1 MLLMAN
7 EKYFPAVRM
16 PEIKQRLTE
25 LGPEKASQ
33 VLTSGYK
40 DPMIVLI
47 LGLVV
52 GGFGVDRFYIGD
64 TSMGVLK
71 LIVFLI
77 TLTIAILTCGI
88 LFFIPYIWPVIDL
101 FFIMDATK
109 EKNYQQ
115 LLTNIQYLQ

>member
-64 TSMGVLK
+64 TTMGVLK
-71 LIVFLI
+71 L
-77 TLTIAILTCGI
+77 LTCGGMG
-88 LFFIPYIWPVIDL
+88 IWTIIDWFL
-101 FFIMDATK
+101 IMQATK
-109 EKNYQQ
+109 QKNIEE
-115 LLTNIQYLQ
+115 LLKLL